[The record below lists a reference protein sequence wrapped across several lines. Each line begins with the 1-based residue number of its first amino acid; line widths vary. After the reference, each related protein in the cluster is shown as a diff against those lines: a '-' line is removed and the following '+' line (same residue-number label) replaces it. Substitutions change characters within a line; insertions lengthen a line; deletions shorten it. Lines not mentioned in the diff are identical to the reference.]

1 VVPVQL
7 VAGGSRPERRA
18 VMWSRR
24 RFLGVGAGV
33 GVAAALRPYPL
44 ERLSAAARSVD
55 GLPPEQVAHDEDF
68 WFEVSQAFTVDRN
81 IINLNNGTLQPSL
94 RVVQDAMRR
103 HYEFSANAGF
113 HTTAYFSKECE
124 VVRRRLASHA
134 GCDCEELAITRCG
147 SESGEIAVMGIDL
160 KPGDEVVTTDQDYPR
175 FINSWKQREK
185 REGIVL
191 RIVELPAPPVPLD
204 TFYDRVLGA
213 VTPRTKVIHVCHMT
227 HLTAQVAPFKRL
239 AAFARPRG
247 IQVILDGAHGFMHV
261 PVDVRD
267 FDCDYYIASLH
278 KWCMAPPGNGFLYV
292 RRSRLAS
299 LWPLTPA
306 PDGQKDDIRKLE
318 DVGTRTFANRAAI
331 AEALAFNEGL
341 GIERK
346 SARLRYLKERW
357 VNRLKTNPRVRLY
370 SSLDPA
376 ESCAIATFGIDG
388 ADHAKLAQKLL
399 DDHSIVVSHMTHRT
413 FQGFRIVPNISMTLK
428 EIDYFGE
435 VMEKEIKNSL
445 T

>member
-1 VVPVQL
+1 
-7 VAGGSRPERRA
+7 
-18 VMWSRR
+18 MWTRR
-24 RFLGVGAGV
+24 RFLGEVGTGV
-33 GVAAALRPYPL
+33 GVATVLRRGGL
-44 ERLSAAARSVD
+44 ERVLAAGRHVEGLSA
-55 GLPPEQVAHDEDF
+55 EQVARDEDF

-94 RVVQDAMRR
+94 RIVQDAMRR

-113 HTTAYFSKECE
+113 HTTSYFSKECE
-124 VVRRRLASHA
+124 MVRKRLAAHA

-175 FINSWKQREK
+175 FLNSWKQRQR

-191 RIVELPAPPVPLD
+191 KVVSLPVPPVPMD
-204 TFYDRVLGA
+204 VFYNLIQEA
-213 VTPRTKVIHVCHMT
+213 ITPRTKVVHVCQMT
-227 HLTAQVAPFKRL
+227 HLTAQTAPIKRIT
-239 AAFARPRG
+239 AMAKARG
-247 IQVILDGAHGFMHV
+247 IETIVDGAHGFMHV

-267 FDCDYYIASLH
+267 YDCDYYIASLH

-292 RRSRLAS
+292 RKSKIPS

-306 PDGQKDDIRKLE
+306 EEGQKDNIRKFE

-331 AEALAFNEGL
+331 AEAITFNEGL
-341 GIERK
+341 GLERK
-346 SARLRYLKERW
+346 AARLRYLKERW
-357 VNRLKTNPRVRLY
+357 ATRLKAQPRVRFL

-388 ADHAKLAQKLL
+388 ADHAKLAQTLL
-399 DDHSIVVSHMTHRT
+399 NEHAIVVSHMKHAK
-413 FQGFRIVPNISMTLK
+413 FEGFRIVPNVSMTLK
-428 EIDYFGE
+428 EIDYFTDI
-435 VMEKEIKNSL
+435 MEKLLKQGAV

>member
-1 VVPVQL
+1 
-7 VAGGSRPERRA
+7 
-18 VMWSRR
+18 MWTRR
-24 RFLGVGAGV
+24 RFLGGLGS
-33 GVAAALRPYPL
+33 GMGAAAVLRPDAI
-44 ERLSAAARSVD
+44 ERVCAAVRHVD
-55 GLPPEQVAHDEDF
+55 GLSAEQVARDEDF

-113 HTTAYFSKECE
+113 HTTAYFAKECE
-124 VVRRRLASHA
+124 MVRKRLAAHA
-134 GCDCEELAITRCG
+134 GCDAEELAITRCG

-175 FINSWKQREK
+175 FLNSWKQRQR

-191 RIVELPAPPVPLD
+191 KIVTLPAPPVPMD
-204 TFYDRVLGA
+204 VFYNLLMEA
-213 VTPRTKVIHVCHMT
+213 VTPRTRVIHVCQMT
-227 HLTAQVAPFKRL
+227 HLTAQTAPLKRIT
-239 AAFARPRG
+239 AMAKARG
-247 IQVILDGAHGFMHV
+247 IETIIDGAHGFMHV
-261 PVDVRD
+261 PVDVKD
-267 FDCDYYIASLH
+267 LDCDYYIASLH

-292 RRSRLAS
+292 RRSKIPA

-306 PDGQKDDIRKLE
+306 AESQQNDIRKFE

-331 AEALAFNEGL
+331 AEAITFNEGL
-341 GIERK
+341 GLERK

-357 VNRLKTNPRVRLY
+357 AMRLKAHPRIRML

-376 ESCAIATFGIDG
+376 ESCAIATFAIEG
-388 ADHAKLAQKLL
+388 ADHAKLAQRLQ
-399 DDHSIVVSHMTHRT
+399 DEHAIIVSHMRHAT
-413 FQGFRIVPNISMTLK
+413 FEGFRIVPNISMTLN
-428 EIDYFGE
+428 EIDYFAD
-435 VMEKEIKNSL
+435 VIEKLLKQGAI